1 MLILKPPFNTK
12 DNFVQKI
19 NYRNNILQLSLSNE
33 QLFKRVDIIVRSNKT
48 GSVYVNKKFITKIKN
63 QITLTYKNNDFYYS
77 KRFLNLKK
85 ANNRITIT
93 NCSEIQ
99 FKFHEYDCS
108 FCCGEDFTNY
118 VKNLCIKAFSGGDN
132 EFAKKY
138 RYEFH

>member
-77 KRFLNLKK
+77 KRFLN
-85 ANNRITIT
+85 
-93 NCSEIQ
+93 
-99 FKFHEYDCS
+99 
-108 FCCGEDFTNY
+108 
-118 VKNLCIKAFSGGDN
+118 
-132 EFAKKY
+132 
-138 RYEFH
+138 